1 MAPTLSKERIVKKSM
16 LGFLLT
22 LVGFA
27 LAAPA
32 FAALNVFACEPEWA
46 ALTQELGGDKADIYS
61 ATTALQDPHQIQ
73 ARPSLIA
80 RARRAQL
87 LVCTGAELEIGWLP
101 VILNESGNP
110 EIAPGKPGHFEAA
123 RYVTMLE
130 VPTQLDRAEGDVH
143 AAGNPHIQLDA
154 RNFVPIAK
162 ALSQR
167 LAEIDPANAAYYQTR
182 LQDFTQRWQAAV
194 MRWEKLAAPLRGQ
207 AIVVHHKSFAYL
219 NHWLGLVEVATLEP
233 KPGMQPSVAHMSD
246 VLQQLQRSPARMVV
260 RAAYQSPQ
268 ASQWL
273 AERAHIPMVVVPF
286 SVGGTDGAKDLFG
299 LFDDTIARL
308 LAGLK

>member
-1 MAPTLSKERIVKKSM
+1 MKKSM
-16 LGFLLT
+16 LGFLLA
-22 LVGFA
+22 LVGCA

-32 FAALNVFACEPEWA
+32 VAALNIFACEPEWA
-46 ALTQELGGDKADIYS
+46 ALTQELAGDKADIYA

-80 RARRAQL
+80 KARRAQL
-87 LVCTGAELEIGWLP
+87 LVCTGAQLEIGWLP
-101 VILNESGNP
+101 IILNESGNP
-110 EIAPGKPGHFEAA
+110 DIAPGKSGNFKAA
-123 RYVTMLE
+123 HYVTMLE
-130 VPTQLDRAEGDVH
+130 VPTQLDRAAGDVH

-154 RNFVPIAK
+154 RNFLPIAK

-167 LAEIDPANAAYYQTR
+167 LAEIDPANAAFYQVR
-182 LQDFTQRWQAAV
+182 LQDFTLHWQAAIT
-194 MRWEKLAAPLRGQ
+194 RWEHLATPLKGQ

-246 VLQQLQRSPARMVV
+246 VLQQLQRKPARMVV

-268 ASQWL
+268 ASEWL